1 MRKLFLSIIGL
12 FLLQTAIAQEW
23 HSLSSKSDE
32 SYSTTLIKST
42 DESVV
47 VDLVI
52 NGFYTNEVKTS
63 RGTSVV
69 ISNDDMASLVEAGQ
83 PNLISLSLPIIINDY
98 SKMDVRV
105 LNTSYVDYHNV
116 ELAPSRGDFPR
127 SINPADVPYT
137 YGDVYQNDAFF
148 PSAQVK
154 LNDPYIIRDFRGQNV
169 IVTPFA
175 YNPVSKV
182 LRVYNKMRI
191 EVFSSKGE
199 GENVLERRSSTIKMD
214 SEYKNI
220 YSSRFINY
228 NEAGAKYTVVEEQG
242 DLLIICHDEY
252 MDAMQPFI
260 DWKKTIGRN
269 TTMVSIA
276 DAGGNKADNVKAYI
290 SDQYANN
297 PELTHILIVGDYTH
311 LIGKYISAGS
321 YYEDY
326 SGRSDW
332 WFGQL
337 EGDDLYNELIVGRF
351 SVESV
356 DDVTTHVDR
365 VIHYEKDINA
375 NDTWL
380 NVGQGVSH
388 KEGSYGHNGEDDY
401 QHIDKIRD
409 DLLNYTYT
417 SVHRDYSNV
426 PDVTSSAAMI
436 SEHINAGVSIIN
448 YCNHGYPTSWA
459 VYNYGNSHVNALTN
473 DNKLPFIISVAC
485 NNGEYSY
492 YTTCFAEAWMRATNN
507 TTGEPT
513 GAIGGMFS
521 YISQPWTPPMY
532 GQDEMNDIIVESYSN
547 NIKRTMGGVSLN
559 GNMKILD
566 LGSNSDAYKATY
578 NTWHL
583 FGDPT
588 LMLRTDV
595 PVNMGVTHNTEMSM
609 NSNQFRVNATN
620 GNGALATLT
629 RNGEIMG
636 SAVVENGIAKIQ
648 YDAPMELGE
657 ATLTIVGYNKITYQ
671 ATVNIVENANEELE
685 ISVWATPEIIAA
697 DETVTLNADA
707 YGGSYNY
714 TYSWTPSSGLNDAN
728 TQNPMAT
735 PSETTTYT
743 CTVNDGNS
751 TASASVTVTV
761 VTPPTNV
768 NATVDD
774 NDVTLTWTPSMENVT
789 YNVYRGDTKI
799 ASDLTETTY
808 NDNDLSQNLYNY
820 YVTSVYEGKESVK
833 SEQASIMVLELK
845 VTAVANPGYIV
856 EGDTTTLIATASD
869 SYNDNVSYSWEPAEF
884 LANPNESITDAALN
898 ETTTFTVTATC
909 GSQTATAT
917 VTVLVLVHPENLTA
931 TAEGNDVT
939 LQWDAVETAE
949 YYRILRGDVVLSSYW
964 ESTTFVDNNV
974 PDGNHCYVVKS
985 VKSALVSNPSNE
997 ACVEIYE
1004 CVPPQNIT
1012 AEYYWYDG
1020 EFGALV
1026 EWDRMETS
1034 LSLTEYR
1041 IYRSKDNVN
1050 YDLIGNLV
1058 DVPSMNHF
1066 QYSDMNN
1073 KLGMHYY
1080 KVTAYYADED
1090 CESEYGLAAGSSDDF
1105 VVVEITSLNEN
1116 ISDDVTIYPNPAK
1129 DIIYIDVKE
1138 NVKEINVYN
1147 MLGVKMSSFN
1157 VQSSTANI
1165 DMSGYDSGLYI
1176 LNIETESGI
1185 ITRQINIIK

>member
-12 FLLQTAIAQEW
+12 LLLQTAIAQEW

-47 VDLVI
+47 IDLII
-52 NGFYTNEVKTS
+52 NGFYTDEVKTS

-69 ISNDDMASLVEAGQ
+69 LSNDGMASLVEVGQ

-105 LNTSYVDYHNV
+105 LNTSYVDYPNV

-148 PSAQVK
+148 PSSQVK

-175 YNPVSKV
+175 YNPVTKV

-191 EVFSSKGE
+191 EVFSTKGE
-199 GENVLERRSSTIKMD
+199 SANIFERRSNTIKMD

-220 YSSRFINY
+220 YSSRFVNY
-228 NEAGAKYTVVEEQG
+228 NEAGTKYTVVEEQG

-252 MDAMQPFI
+252 MEAMQPFVE
-260 DWKKTIGRN
+260 WKKTIGRK

-276 DAGGNKADNVKAYI
+276 EAGGNKADNVKAYI
-290 SDQYANN
+290 SEQYANN

-311 LIGKYISAGS
+311 LKGKYLSAGD
-321 YYEDY
+321 YYNDY
-326 SGRSDW
+326 SGYSDW

-337 EGDDLYNELIVGRF
+337 TGDDSYNELVVGRF

-356 DDVTTHVDR
+356 ADVTTHVNR
-365 VIHYEKDINA
+365 VINYEKNINA

-380 NVGQGVSH
+380 TVGQGVSN
-388 KEGSYGHNGEDDY
+388 KENSMGHNGEDDY
-401 QHIDKIRD
+401 QHIDKIRE
-409 DLLNYTYT
+409 DLLTYTYT
-417 SVHRDYSNV
+417 DIYRDYSNV
-426 PDVTSSAAMI
+426 NGVNSSASII
-436 SEHINAGVSIIN
+436 SQHINAGVSLIN
-448 YCNHGYPTSWA
+448 YCNHGYPTGWA
-459 VYNYGNSHVNALTN
+459 VFNYNNSYVNALTN

-485 NNGEYSY
+485 NNGEYTY
-492 YTTCFAEAWMRATNN
+492 YQPCFAEAWMRATNG

-521 YISQPWTPPMY
+521 SISQPWIPPMF
-532 GQDEMNDIIVESYSN
+532 GQDEMNDIIIESYSD
-547 NIKRTMGGVSLN
+547 NIKRTIGGISLN
-559 GNMKILD
+559 GNMKLLD
-566 LGSNSDAYKATY
+566 LSNSDAYKATY

-588 LMLRTDV
+588 LLLRTDV
-595 PVNMGVTHNTEMSM
+595 PVDMEVTHNTEMSM
-609 NSNQFRVNATN
+609 NSNQFRVNAAN

-636 SAVVENGIAKIQ
+636 TAIIENGLAKIQ
-648 YDAPMELGE
+648 YEAPMELGE
-657 ATLTIVGYNKITYQ
+657 AMLTIVGYNKITYQ
-671 ATVNIVENANEELE
+671 STVNIVENANEELE
-685 ISVWATPEIIAA
+685 LSVFATPDIIISG
-697 DETVTLNADA
+697 ESSSLNADA

-714 TYSWTPSSGLNDAN
+714 TYSWSPSEGLNDAN
-728 TQNPMAT
+728 IQNPTAT
-735 PSETTTYT
+735 PSETTIYT
-743 CTVNDGNS
+743 CNVNDGNS
-751 TASASVTVTV
+751 TVSASVTVMV
-761 VTPPTNV
+761 ITPPTNLI
-768 NATVDD
+768 ATVDD
-774 NDVTLTWTPSMENVT
+774 NDVTLTWTPTMENVT

-799 ASDLTETTY
+799 ASELTETNY
-808 NDNDLSQNLYNY
+808 NDNDLSQDLYNY
-820 YVTSVYEGKESVK
+820 YVTSVYEGTESTK
-833 SEQASIMVLELK
+833 SEVASIIVLELK
-845 VTAVANPGYIV
+845 VSTFANPGFIV
-856 EGDTTTLIATASD
+856 EGSSTMLYATATD
-869 SYNDNVSYSWEPAEF
+869 AYGEVSYSWEPAEF
-884 LANPNESITDAALN
+884 LNDPYSSSTLAILN

-909 GSQTATAT
+909 GSQMATDTLT
-917 VTVLVLVHPENLTA
+917 VKVLVHPTNLVA
-931 TAEGNDVT
+931 SLDGNNVT
-939 LQWDAVETAE
+939 LTWDNVEHA
-949 YYRILRGDVVLSSYW
+949 YYYQVMRGDYVVCSYT
-964 ESTTFVDNNV
+964 ETPSYVDENV
-974 PDGNHCYVVKS
+974 PDGEYCYTVKA
-985 VKSALVSNPSNE
+985 VREVHVTEPSNE

-1020 EFGALV
+1020 EFGALI

-1073 KLGMHYY
+1073 KLGSHYY

-1090 CESEYGLAAGSSDDF
+1090 CESEYGLAADSSDDY
-1105 VVVEITSLNEN
+1105 VLVEITSLNEN
-1116 ISDDVTIYPNPAK
+1116 RYENVTIYPNPAK
-1129 DIIYIDVKE
+1129 DILYIDAKE
-1138 NVKEINVYN
+1138 NVKEINIYN
-1147 MLGVKMSSFN
+1147 MLGVKMSTVN
-1157 VQSSTANI
+1157 GQQTTI
-1165 DMSGYDSGLYI
+1165 DISGYDSGLYI
-1176 LNIETESGI
+1176 MNIETEYRI
-1185 ITRQINIIK
+1185 VTRQINIIK